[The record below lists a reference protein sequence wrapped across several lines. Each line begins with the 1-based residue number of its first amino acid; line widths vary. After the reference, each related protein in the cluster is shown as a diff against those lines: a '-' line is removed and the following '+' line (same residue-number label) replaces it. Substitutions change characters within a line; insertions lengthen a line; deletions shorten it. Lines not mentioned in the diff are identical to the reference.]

1 VQVLCKYSVQNS
13 KIIGILKKYLKIEIK
28 SILLLLG
35 ISLISSG
42 IVVIQPYLMQKLID
56 EAFLLKDMELFFYLV
71 ATIVSIGVMGIFLSI
86 YLQYNYTKLSIKILF
101 ALRIDIFE
109 KIYSNHKLFFQ
120 KYKSGDLL
128 SRLQGDITEL
138 QRFGIDSIFGLF
150 SAVFGLIGAI
160 IVMAY
165 YDITLCLFA
174 LVLLPIEFYLL
185 KPIYPKM
192 HNTTK
197 AVRESTAII
206 GSFVIESL
214 RYVNFIKKLNQV
226 ETRKEDLT
234 NLQEF
239 NKKALL
245 SQQRVQIIFTQ
256 IPVIISLLARVA
268 LILFGGY
275 KVIKGELSIGELMAF
290 LTYFSMVLNP
300 VHTILGILNNLPKL
314 KVSIDR
320 LEAIIPP
327 TEKEKKFLSLSTTP
341 VISFENISFA
351 YPNKAL
357 LLENLNLKINY
368 GEKVVIT
375 GENGIGKS
383 TLIDILLNFLEPLN
397 GKVLLDHKNTQ
408 EIDSKIIQNTIGL
421 VEQEPVIFSI
431 SLKENL
437 LMVKKDAN
445 ENELLEVL
453 EKVGLSDFV
462 HSLPDNIN
470 TKMSEGGANLS
481 GGQKQRI
488 SIARAILKNAPIVL
502 FDEPTATLDKDF
514 VSQIDA
520 LMDECFS
527 DSTKIIISH
536 HDCYTNARY
545 LKIENKKI
553 VELENG

>member
-1 VQVLCKYSVQNS
+1 VQVLCKFSVQNN
-13 KIIGILKKYLKIEIK
+13 KIIGILKKYLKVEIK

-35 ISLISSG
+35 ISMISSG

-71 ATIVSIGVMGIFLSI
+71 ATIVSIGVMGIALSI

-109 KIYSNHKLFFQ
+109 KIYLNHKLFFQ

-138 QRFGIDSIFGLF
+138 QRFGVDSIFGLF
-150 SAVFGLIGAI
+150 SALFGLIGAI
-160 IVMAY
+160 IVMGY

-174 LVLLPIEFYLL
+174 LILLPIEFYLL

-197 AVRESTAII
+197 AVRESTAFI
-206 GSFVIESL
+206 GSFIIESL

-226 ETRKEDLT
+226 ETRKENLN
-234 NLQEF
+234 NLQKF
-239 NKKALL
+239 NKEALL
-245 SQQRVQIIFTQ
+245 TQQRVQIIFTQ
-256 IPVIISLLARVA
+256 IPIVISLLSRVA

-275 KVIKGELSIGELMAF
+275 KVIKNELSIGELMAF
-290 LTYFSMVLNP
+290 LTYFSMVLSP

-320 LEAIIPP
+320 LDVIIPP
-327 TEKEKKFLSLSTTP
+327 KEKTKQFNTVSQNP
-341 VISFENISFA
+341 VIEFENLSFS
-351 YPNKAL
+351 YPSKTTL
-357 LLENLNLKINY
+357 LKNLNLKINY
-368 GEKVVIT
+368 GEKVIIT

-383 TLIDILLNFLEPLN
+383 TLIDILLNFLEPLS
-397 GKVLLDHKNTQ
+397 GRVLLDNKDTK
-408 EIDSKIIQNTIGL
+408 KIETKVIQNTIGL
-421 VEQEPVIFSI
+421 VEQEPVIFST

-437 LMVKKDAN
+437 LMVKKDAS
-445 ENELLEVL
+445 ENELFEVL
-453 EKVGLSDFV
+453 EKVGLSNFV
-462 HSLPDNIN
+462 NTLPNNIN
-470 TKMSEGGANLS
+470 TNMSEGGANLS

-488 SIARAILKNAPIVL
+488 SIARAILKNPAIIL
-502 FDEPTATLDKDF
+502 FDEPTSTLDKDF
-514 VSQIDA
+514 VSGIDN
-520 LMDECFS
+520 LIDECFAN
-527 DSTKIIISH
+527 STKIIISH
-536 HDCYTNARY
+536 HYCYKNARY

-553 VELENG
+553 IEFKHE